1 MTNMKLKDLKIL
13 IADDSVLA
21 RKKLKDCL
29 IGLGCASVIEVTD
42 GQAAI
47 DTFKSEFPDLVF
59 MDIVMPSKTGLEA
72 LTEIISYNPSAKVVM
87 VSSTGTKSN
96 ITVAVKAGA
105 YDFLLKPFTTYQI
118 KEILSKLCEGVE

>member
-1 MTNMKLKDLKIL
+1 MKLNDLKIL

-29 IGLGCASVIEVTD
+29 IGLGCASVIEATD
-42 GQAAI
+42 GQNAV
-47 DTFKSEFPDLVF
+47 DSYKSELPDLVF
-59 MDIVMPSKTGLEA
+59 MDIVMPVKTGLDA
-72 LTEIISYNPSAKVVM
+72 LKEIIEYNPSSKVVI

-96 ITVAVKAGA
+96 ITSAIKTGA

-118 KEILSKLCEGVE
+118 KEILSKITEGAE